1 MIALGGNHELG
12 MYVMVFDWHSNQHC
26 DCHGRA
32 CHVPNSEVNPRM
44 QKDKVHDSPD
54 AILGIVPGLIRH
66 GPKWTRG
73 VRDLVIPG
81 MIGF

>member
-12 MYVMVFDWHSNQHC
+12 MCVMVFDWHSNQHC

-66 GPKWTRG
+66 GPKCAPHYRT
-73 VRDLVIPG
+73 L
-81 MIGF
+81 